1 MLIFSKATMKII
13 IKQENG
19 PFLLY
24 LGLFGYCSLYP
35 ELIGN
40 MYRRQTFFK
49 ISRKTENYFKTYG
62 LEPQM
67 KQFLDL
73 IFTQYRNTI
82 GEQTLG
88 YISLLYQ
95 HPQREKSVKRFIKN
109 EKQQV
114 FLSYQKIK
122 NKELKALASFHS
134 SLLKTEFFD
143 WLEKLTTLDIE
154 RKSTK
159 IPKIKRIINKDL
171 TFFGIKKPII
181 QKIIITPL
189 NLYPFQ
195 AASLVY
201 ILDKEI
207 IIVSSE
213 KFHPEVI
220 EHEFLHLLMNPLA
233 KRFLQKF
240 PKMANLIVSLSSL
253 ARKETYGENPL
264 YLLQEELI
272 YSYLNFKKR
281 KPLNYKN
288 FLKSLPFKNEK
299 QFQEARKNNPLFRR
313 KCERLKINSFKK
325 FLTKS
330 SVYYQIF
337 LKNPLNDIL
346 YQFYKSFEKEK
357 TANPHLDFNHY
368 LLNNLSDAIK
378 IKYNN
383 FSSRTI
389 TALTVSS

>member
-1 MLIFSKATMKII
+1 LIGKKSIPVLIFSKATMKII

-35 ELIGN
+35 ELMGN
-40 MYRRQTFFK
+40 MYRRQTFSK
-49 ISRKTENYFKTYG
+49 ISQKTKNYFKTYG

-95 HPQREKSVKRFIKN
+95 HPQREKSVKGFIKN

-122 NKELKALASFHS
+122 NKELKAIASFHS
-134 SLLKTEFFD
+134 SLLKTHFFLD
-143 WLEKLTTLDIE
+143 WLEKLATLDIK
-154 RKSTK
+154 RKNTK
-159 IPKIKRIINKDL
+159 IPEIKRIINNDL
-171 TFFGIKKPII
+171 TFLGIKKPII

-213 KFHPEVI
+213 KFYPEVI

-240 PKMANLIVSLSSL
+240 PKMANPIAGLSSL

-281 KPLNYKN
+281 KSLNYEN

-299 QFQEARKNNPLFRR
+299 QFQEARKNNSLFRK
-313 KCERLKINSFKK
+313 KCERLKINSFKN

-330 SVYYQIF
+330 LDYYQIF
-337 LKNPLNDIL
+337 LKNQLKEIL
-346 YQFYKSFEKEK
+346 YQFYKSFKKEK
-357 TANPHLDFNHY
+357 TTNPDLDFSHY
-368 LLNNLSDAIK
+368 LLNNLSNAIK
-378 IKYNN
+378 IKKG
-383 FSSRTI
+383 
-389 TALTVSS
+389 

>member
-1 MLIFSKATMKII
+1 
-13 IKQENG
+13 
-19 PFLLY
+19 
-24 LGLFGYCSLYP
+24 
-35 ELIGN
+35 
-40 MYRRQTFFK
+40 
-49 ISRKTENYFKTYG
+49 
-62 LEPQM
+62 M

-253 ARKETYGENPL
+253 TRKETYGENPL